1 MIIGVDVGGTKIAAA
16 SVRRGRVSESVVL
29 PTPKTKDLSEVL
41 RCIAEAVRGAAR
53 SDQVSAVG
61 LGVSGIID
69 WRHGTVIQSD
79 AFGGRR
85 TKFALGP
92 RLSRILRCPV
102 TVENDANVFALGEA
116 IHGAARPYRNVVGV
130 TVGTGVGAGI
140 IFDREIYHGK
150 NNLAGEIGFIVQ
162 NHGRTFQNLANGSAR
177 KRYGKEHEI
186 TQLGYGLFSILT
198 TLDPDC
204 IVVGGGVAKEA
215 GIVQKARQKAYSRV
229 YYPGLRQTPILI
241 SELFEQAAILGA
253 AELAR
258 RLL

>member
-16 SVRRGRVSESVVL
+16 SVRRGRVGQAVVL
-29 PTPKTKDLSEVL
+29 ATPQTQRPNEVL
-41 RCIAEAVRGAAR
+41 RVIVQAVRQVAGAEH
-53 SDQVSAVG
+53 VSAIG
-61 LGVSGIID
+61 LGVAGMID
-69 WRHGTVIQSD
+69 WRSGKVIQSVP
-79 AFGGRR
+79 FGSGVVE
-85 TKFALGP
+85 FPLGP
-92 RLSRILRCPV
+92 RLSRTFHCSVAL
-102 TVENDANVFALGEA
+102 ENDANVFALGEA
-116 IHGAARPYRNVVGV
+116 LHGAARQYRNVVGL
-130 TVGTGVGAGI
+130 TVGTGIGAGI

-150 NNLAGEIGFIVQ
+150 NNLAGEVGFIIQ
-162 NHGRTFQNLANGSAR
+162 DNGRTFQDLANGAAL
-177 KRYGKEHEI
+177 KRYGKPHEV
-186 TQLGYGLFSILT
+186 TQLGYGLFSLLT

-215 GIVQKARQKAYSRV
+215 KIVEKARQKAYSRV

>member
-1 MIIGVDVGGTKIAAA
+1 MIIGVDIGGTKIAAA
-16 SVRRGRVSESVVL
+16 SVRRGRVGESVVL
-29 PTPKTKDLSEVL
+29 STPKTQKPTQVL
-41 RCIAEAVRGAAR
+41 AAVVQAVRQASRGEK
-53 SDQVSAVG
+53 VSAIG

-69 WRHGTVIQSD
+69 WRKGKVIQSVP
-79 AFGGRR
+79 FGSGVIR
-85 TKFALGP
+85 FPLGP
-92 RLSRILRCPV
+92 QLSRKFSCPV
-102 TVENDANVFALGEA
+102 AVENDANVFALGEA
-116 IHGAARPYRNVVGV
+116 LHGAARPFRNVVGL

-150 NNLAGEIGFIVQ
+150 NNLAGEVGFIIQ
-162 NHGRTFQNLANGSAR
+162 DDGRTLQDLASGAAR
-177 KRYGKEHEI
+177 KRYGKQHEI
-186 TQLGYGLFSILT
+186 NQLGYGIFSLLT

-204 IVVGGGVAKEA
+204 IVIGGGVAKEP
-215 GIVQKARQKAYSRV
+215 GIVQKARQKAYSHV